1 MLKRVFGRV
10 PVIYVEV
17 VVGDH
22 GLLVQFDSV
31 RSERQQ
37 MLDGNAVVRS
47 GDALVEEGGLSS

>member
-1 MLKRVFGRV
+1 MKRVFGRV

-17 VVGDH
+17 VVSDH

-47 GDALVEEGGLSS
+47 GDALVKKGGLSS